1 MRDMRAHG
9 IEMLTLGQYLAPSS
23 SHLTVKRY
31 VHPDIFKMFE
41 SEAYAMGFKH
51 AAVGAMVRSS
61 YHADNQARQVLASV
75 AQQSMPELAQ
85 DGAAQPA
92 TP

>member
-1 MRDMRAHG
+1 
-9 IEMLTLGQYLAPSS
+9 
-23 SHLTVKRY
+23 
-31 VHPDIFKMFE
+31 MFE

-61 YHADNQARQVLASV
+61 YHADNQARQVLA
-75 AQQSMPELAQ
+75 
-85 DGAAQPA
+85 

>member
-1 MRDMRAHG
+1 
-9 IEMLTLGQYLAPSS
+9 MLTLGQYLAPSS

-41 SEAYAMGFKH
+41 NEAYAMGFKH

-61 YHADNQARQVLASV
+61 YHADSQARQVLA
-75 AQQSMPELAQ
+75 
-85 DGAAQPA
+85 